1 MIISREKPFAT
12 DELFELYDSVGWG
25 GYTRDMA
32 KLQRGLSNSHLVIT
46 ARDDSGRLVGL
57 ARTISDDET
66 ICYLQDL
73 LVHSE
78 FQGRGIGR
86 ALLDHLK
93 DRYSHCKSFFLS
105 TDHESS
111 PDGEKSHAFYRK
123 MGLVP
128 HHEQGMAALGLKI
141 V

>member
-1 MIISREKPFAT
+1 MIISREESFAT
-12 DELFELYDSVGWG
+12 DELFELYDSVGWS

-32 KLQRGLSNSHLVIT
+32 KLHRGLRNSHLVIT

-86 ALLDHLK
+86 ALLEHLT
-93 DRYSHCKSFFLS
+93 DRYSHCRLFLLS
-105 TDHESS
+105 TDQESTS
-111 PDGEKSHAFYRK
+111 DGEKSHAFYRK
-123 MGLVP
+123 MGLIP